1 MTHCEEHLAHNLF
14 LDTCDDFEFED
25 ACDYEEEEDEVQP
38 DLLAQLPTIVP
49 TGAQVLSE
57 MSAIRKAFER
67 EHTVGLPLTAGVM
80 TCRDAMVKDAA
91 PLFAF
96 SRLLAEDQ
104 KHAIWSL
111 YGVVCQFN
119 NVKSFEELS
128 DMRSRLRR
136 VFNADIPVD
145 SNTDDVWNALRAT
158 LKRYS
163 VIRRPFEDLADG
175 IAKHPAPGLA
185 FTTIADLLSYAYRES
200 GVVGLIALPVLAE
213 HAALDERVVEAA
225 IALGVALKLTDML
238 NCIGHHHR
246 TLGLCWIPREC
257 LERHKVSE
265 TELRSNL
272 QQTSSTLVGDLR
284 WKSIMQELL
293 AIVPPLLQRATRGGE
308 MLPSGARLAVRTAV
322 RMCSRM
328 VLQIED
334 RDYNSLGPH
343 QEMFT
348 WRMVADVA
356 GAMWAPE
363 APKKPKKQGGAVSI

>member
-1 MTHCEEHLAHNLF
+1 MSNCEEDLAHNLF
-14 LDTCDDFEFED
+14 LEACDDSDFED
-25 ACDYEEEEDEVQP
+25 ACDEDDEEIQSAST
-38 DLLAQLPTIVP
+38 AQLPTIVP

-57 MSAIRKAFER
+57 MNAIRKAFES
-67 EHTVGLPLTAGVM
+67 EHTVGLPLTAGVL
-80 TCRDAMVKDAA
+80 TCRDAMLKDAA

-111 YGVVCQFN
+111 YGVVCKFN
-119 NVKSFEELS
+119 DAKTFEELN
-128 DMRSRLRR
+128 DVRSRLRR

-163 VIRRPFEDLADG
+163 VMQRPFEGLADG
-175 IAKHPAPGLA
+175 IVKHPAKGFA
-185 FTTIADLLSYAYRES
+185 FATIVDLLSYAYRGA
-200 GVVGLIALPVLAE
+200 GVAGLIALPVLAE
-213 HAALDERVVEAA
+213 HAALDEQVVEAA
-225 IALGVALKLTDML
+225 IALGIALKLTDML
-238 NCIGHHHR
+238 NCIGHHQR
-246 TLGLCWIPREC
+246 TLGFCWIPREC

-265 TELRSNL
+265 TELLSNL
-272 QQTSSTLVGDLR
+272 QQTSSTLVGNPR

-308 MLPSGARLAVRTAV
+308 MLPNGARLAVRTAV

-334 RDYNSLGPH
+334 RDYNSIGPH
-343 QEMFT
+343 QEMFS

-363 APKKPKKQGGAVSI
+363 APKKPKKQGGTVSI